1 VRNPNQPV
9 DYPKSNSEPSPPRII
24 PSGPWASALVSMA
37 IAFTVALVF
46 LFVGDWLV
54 TRHIEK
60 AQPAPKVYIEP
71 MELSA

>member
-1 VRNPNQPV
+1 
-9 DYPKSNSEPSPPRII
+9 
-24 PSGPWASALVSMA
+24 MA